1 MLAAIHIRLFIG
13 FYFLLRSIHLVDFR
27 NFTVIVIVSPLI
39 VKLVPRGNAVR
50 PIETVAAQVKAL
62 DKLVSGRAAGSSNI
76 DDEGS
81 DEDLGD
87 EI

>member
-1 MLAAIHIRLFIG
+1 METLQ
-13 FYFLLRSIHLVDFR
+13 SM
-27 NFTVIVIVSPLI
+27 T
-39 VKLVPRGNAVR
+39 K
-50 PIETVAAQVKAL
+50 TVAAQVKAL
-62 DKLVSGRAAGSSNI
+62 DKLVSGGAAGSSNI